1 MRRIHAYTLL
11 ELMVV
16 VAVASALAFVAM
28 SGWPA
33 YRDRSRRAAAGAA
46 LVATLAQLELR
57 HARTGT
63 YQSPDDSPGPT
74 LQVDGYR
81 IDVHADCTGIDSVRR
96 PRQCIEIQAV
106 PSPPTHSDACGT
118 LVLRSTGE
126 RLPPDPACW
135 P

>member
-16 VAVASALAFVAM
+16 LAVASALAFVAM

-57 HARTGT
+57 HARTGK
-63 YQSPDDSPGPT
+63 YQPPDDAPGPK
-74 LQVDGYR
+74 LKVDGYSIQINEDCVG
-81 IDVHADCTGIDSVRR
+81 IDVVRR
-96 PRQCIEIQAV
+96 PRQCIEIQAIPV
-106 PSPPTHSDACGT
+106 HSDACGT
-118 LVLRSTGE
+118 LTLRSTGE

>member
-63 YQSPDDSPGPT
+63 YRSPDDSPGPT
-74 LQVDGYR
+74 LRVDGYS
-81 IDVHADCTGIDSVRR
+81 IVYADCTGIDSVQR
-96 PRQCIEIQAV
+96 PKQCIEIQAV
-106 PSPPTHSDACGT
+106 PVPPVHSDTCGT

-126 RLPPDPACW
+126 RLPTNPACW

>member
-1 MRRIHAYTLL
+1 MRRMHAYTLL

-16 VAVASALAFVAM
+16 LAVASALAFVAM

-57 HARTGT
+57 HARTGS
-63 YQSPDDSPGPT
+63 YQFPGDVPGPQLT
-74 LQVDGYR
+74 VEGYSIEISEGCVG
-81 IDVHADCTGIDSVRR
+81 IDVVRR

-106 PSPPTHSDACGT
+106 PVHSDTCGT
-118 LVLRSTGE
+118 LTLRSTGE
-126 RLPPDPACW
+126 RLPADPACW

>member
-28 SGWPA
+28 
-33 YRDRSRRAAAGAA
+33 
-46 LVATLAQLELR
+46 VATLAQLELR

-63 YQSPDDSPGPT
+63 YLPPDDSPGPT

-106 PSPPTHSDACGT
+106 PSPPSHSDACGT